1 MVAAW
6 QLEMSQKLPLD
17 ASQSASLSLFTD
29 LYELTMAQAY
39 WQAGVTADACFSL
52 FVRRLP
58 TDRGYLVFVGLEDM
72 LDALSGLRFNE
83 DEIAQLRSMRLFDD
97 GFLEYLAG
105 LKFTGSARAM
115 REATV
120 FFANE
125 PVLEV
130 TAPIIEAQI
139 VETLLLNLFNVQTM
153 LATKAARVVE
163 AAKGRT
169 VVDFAARRTQGV
181 DAAIKLARAAYIAG
195 FAGTSNVLA
204 ARRYG
209 IPAVGTMA
217 HSFITSFD
225 SEIEA
230 FSAYATSFPNNSTFL
245 VDTYDTA
252 QGIQNAITVAKRMR
266 EQGHELN
273 AIRLDSGDLLSLS
286 LEARSMLD
294 TAGLPNVQVLASG
307 GLDEFQVADLIREGA
322 AIDGFGVGTN
332 VGTSA
337 DYPWLDCVYKL
348 VGYDDTPTM
357 KLSEDKETLV
367 GPKQVFRRVDTDG
380 MYAGDVIGA
389 GDEPVPDGAGALLS
403 VVMKDGRRTREA
415 PSLDEL
421 RRRCAREIDRLPA
434 DNRRIRL
441 PEEYPVAVSDTLR
454 ERQNRAKQ
462 SILRNI
468 SSAGKQLPIE

>member
-1 MVAAW
+1 MRP
-6 QLEMSQKLPLD
+6 ESSPP
-17 ASQSASLSLFTD
+17 ASQGISLSLFTD

-39 WQAGVTADACFSL
+39 WQSGVTADACFSM

-58 TDRGYLVFVGLEDM
+58 TNRGYLVFAGLEDM
-72 LDALSGLRFNE
+72 LSALGGLRFSE
-83 DEIAQLRSMRLFDD
+83 YDIAQLRSMELFDE

-105 LKFTGSARAM
+105 LRFTGCLRAM
-115 REATV
+115 PEATV

-130 TAPIIEAQI
+130 TAPVIEAQI
-139 VETLLLNLFNVQTM
+139 VETVLLNLFNTHTM

-163 AAKGRT
+163 AADGRT
-169 VVDFAARRTQGV
+169 VVDFAARRTQGI

-225 SEIEA
+225 SEMEA
-230 FSAYATSFPNNSTFL
+230 FDSYAASFPDNSTFL
-245 VDTYDTA
+245 VDTYDTVE
-252 QGIQNAITVAKRMR
+252 GIRNAVEVAKRMR

-286 LEARSMLD
+286 LKARAMLD
-294 TAGLPNVQVLASG
+294 VAGMQNVQVLASG
-307 GLDEFQVADLIREGA
+307 GLDEFQVEDLIRAGA

-337 DYPWLDCVYKL
+337 DYPWLDCVYKM
-348 VGYDDTPTM
+348 VEYDGKPTM

-367 GPKQVFRRVDTDG
+367 AAKQVFRSVGVDG
-380 MYAGDVIGA
+380 MHTGDMIGYA
-389 GDEPVPDGAGALLS
+389 DETMPDGTAALLS
-403 VVMKDGRRTREA
+403 EVMKDGKRLQDTS
-415 PSLDEL
+415 PLDEL
-421 RRRCAREIDRLPA
+421 RERCSRELERLPA
-434 DNRRIRL
+434 DCRCIRS
-441 PEEYPVAVSDTLR
+441 PEEYPVRVSEKL
-454 ERQNRAKQ
+454 EARQRRAKQ
-462 SILRNI
+462 DLQRRI
-468 SSAGKQLPIE
+468 AGTE